1 MMNGNFRSLDLL
13 NFSRFIKYL
22 LDRIIAAIA
31 LLLLSP
37 LLLLTA
43 IVIYLRMGRPI
54 IFSQTRAGQQN
65 HIFTIY
71 KFRTMT
77 DERDEEGNLLPD
89 EQRLIPLGQLLRRVK
104 IDELLQLWNVVTGDI
119 SFVGPRPT
127 LPEQV
132 EDYDNF
138 QRRRLTVL
146 PGITGWAQVHGN
158 IQLTWPERIFL
169 DVWYIDHWSLWLDL
183 VILIKTIGVVIWGEH
198 PVEKKL
204 EEAKV
209 YANYSRRSC

>member
-1 MMNGNFRSLDLL
+1 MKIQRL
-13 NFSRFIKYL
+13 IKWL
-22 LDRIIAAIA
+22 IDRLIALIA

-37 LLLLTA
+37 FLLLTA

-54 IFSQTRAGQQN
+54 IFSQIRTGKDQR
-65 HIFTIY
+65 IFTIY

-77 DERDEEGNLLPD
+77 DDRDSEDNLLPD
-89 EQRLIPLGQLLRRVK
+89 EERLIPLGQLLRRLK
-104 IDELLQLWNVVTGDI
+104 IDELLQLWNVLKGDI

-127 LPEQV
+127 IPQQV
-132 EDYDNF
+132 VDYDNF
-138 QRRRLTVL
+138 QRGRLNVL

-169 DVWYIDHWSLWLDL
+169 DLWYIDHWSLAIDF

-198 PVEKKL
+198 PVAKKL
-204 EEAKV
+204 EEAKT
-209 YANYSRRSC
+209 YANYSHRSC